1 MRSPAPGRPA
11 VGALTAARWTAE
23 STRRTGAIGGAAAI
37 GCARRARRRWN
48 RLAGSGTGRHG
59 RRRDRL
65 AIGRLRRHRQ
75 TGRRR
80 RQCGAGTIVG
90 RRPSRCRRFVDAC
103 CGPSRR
109 RQDRPRG
116 LLAARSDET
125 PRRRHRRRGT
135 RGRQCAR
142 RRRGAWR
149 RNIGRSRRGRGGL
162 RRRSRRGWGGRLGSG
177 RGRGALGGGL
187 RGRRRFSR
195 RFRLSGSL
203 PGRTSGPGRRRG
215 LLRLGGVVPRHRARG
230 RRSVLRRRFAGLA
243 DLWLR
248 LDTNQPLALG
258 LASDAVSLRVLHAG
272 RVRLHTD
279 AQRLAYVEHLGE
291 RHAQLFGELVN
302 ADFFRQAVG
311 LSVWRAVES

>member
-1 MRSPAPGRPA
+1 MCAPAPRRPA

-37 GCARRARRRWN
+37 GCAGRARRRWN

-80 RQCGAGTIVG
+80 RQRRAGTIVG
-90 RRPSRCRRFVDAC
+90 RRPRRCRRFVDSC
-103 CGPSRR
+103 CGPPRR
-109 RQDRPRG
+109 WQDRSRG
-116 LLAARSDET
+116 FLAARGDET

-135 RGRQCAR
+135 RRRQCAR

-149 RNIGRSRRGRGGL
+149 RNIGRARRGRGGL
-162 RRRSRRGWGGRLGSG
+162 RRRSRGGWGGRLGIG
-177 RGRGALGGGL
+177 PGRGALRGGL
-187 RGRRRFSR
+187 RGRRRFPR
-195 RFRLSGSL
+195 RFRLSRGL
-203 PGRTSGPGRRRG
+203 RGRTCGPGRRWG
-215 LLRLGGVVPRHRARG
+215 LLRLSGVVPRYRARG

-248 LDTNQPLALG
+248 LVTNQSLALG
-258 LASDAVSLRVLHAG
+258 LAPDAVSLRVLHAG

-311 LSVWRAVES
+311 LSVGRAVES

>member
-1 MRSPAPGRPA
+1 MRSPASRRPA
-11 VGALTAARWTAE
+11 VGALAAARWTAE

-37 GCARRARRRWN
+37 RCAGRARRRWN

-80 RQCGAGTIVG
+80 RQRRADAIVG

-103 CGPSRR
+103 CGPPRWW
-109 RQDRPRG
+109 QDRPRRF
-116 LLAARSDET
+116 LAARSDET

-135 RGRQCAR
+135 RRRQCAR

-149 RNIGRSRRGRGGL
+149 RNIGRARRGRGGL
-162 RRRSRRGWGGRLGSG
+162 CRRSRGGGWGGRLGIG

-187 RGRRRFSR
+187 RGRRRFPR
-195 RFRLSGSL
+195 RFPLSGGL
-203 PGRTSGPGRRRG
+203 AGRTSRPGRRWG
-215 LLRLGGVVPRHRARG
+215 LPHLSGVVPRYRARG
-230 RRSVLRRRFAGLA
+230 RRSGLRRQFAG
-243 DLWLR
+243 LWLR
-248 LDTNQPLALG
+248 LVTDQSLAPG
-258 LASDAVSLRVLHAG
+258 LAPDAVSLRVLHAG

-311 LSVWRAVES
+311 LSVGRAVES

>member
-1 MRSPAPGRPA
+1 MCAPAPRRPA

-37 GCARRARRRWN
+37 RCAGRARRRWN
-48 RLAGSGTGRHG
+48 RLAGSGTGRHR

-75 TGRRR
+75 AGRRR
-80 RQCGAGTIVG
+80 RQCGAGAIVG
-90 RRPSRCRRFVDAC
+90 CRPRRCRRFVDSC
-103 CGPSRR
+103 CGPPRR
-109 RQDRPRG
+109 WQDRPRG
-116 LLAARSDET
+116 LLAARRDET

-135 RGRQCAR
+135 RRRQCAR
-142 RRRGAWR
+142 RRRGAGR
-149 RNIGRSRRGRGGL
+149 RNIGRARRGRGSL
-162 RRRSRRGWGGRLGSG
+162 RRRSRGGCGGHLGIG

-187 RGRRRFSR
+187 RGRRRFGR
-195 RFRLSGSL
+195 RFRLSRGL
-203 PGRTSGPGRRRG
+203 PGRTNGSGRRWE
-215 LLRLGGVVPRHRARG
+215 LLRLSRVVPRCRARG
-230 RRSVLRRRFAGLA
+230 RRSGLRRRFAGLGS
-243 DLWLR
+243 LWLG
-248 LDTNQPLALG
+248 LVTNQSLALG
-258 LASDAVSLRVLHAG
+258 LAPDAISLRVLHAG

-311 LSVWRAVES
+311 LSVGGAVES